1 MMVFALKGRRA
12 FAKCALGLM
21 VWSLLLCWPETVS
34 AQSPEL
40 KQVYQQGQA
49 LTNNKQFKEATP
61 FYQLARPV

>member
-1 MMVFALKGRRA
+1 MVFTLKG
-12 FAKCALGLM
+12 FKVLGNCALGLM
-21 VWSLLLCWPETVS
+21 AWGLLLCWPETVS